1 MADLHARYE
10 SWREARER
18 ARLEL
23 AAGLSDR
30 FDAERIDDDFGDVTS
45 GAALARFDGRF
56 KVALAQ
62 AALARE
68 LRAPDE
74 RIAARGAAGAEPEE
88 LDELRAERVAIRS
101 ARLAQLGFA
110 NARAFAEALRPGV
123 DYEHWRREAERF
135 LEASDSPL
143 RSAARVPGAESTFAA
158 ELPGA
163 RLRSALD
170 FALEGMR
177 LELARLPAL
186 RIDAEPRAGKHS
198 AAQAGAP
205 RIPGE
210 VWLVFAPAPG
220 AAALER
226 LFAAAG
232 EALHLAFTSA
242 ALSFE
247 KRVLGDPALGLAFGE
262 VTRALC
268 AEPALGAMLA
278 GVDAAHFAA
287 AMERQRWRDLRATA
301 ERVALELQLAELAPG
316 AAAPELGE
324 AGILASVG
332 PALSSVDQLRAA
344 CFGVPLARMLRAR
357 FGRDWW
363 RTRGAGELLKE
374 LWNTGATYSPE
385 ALARELSLPTPGAEA
400 LVEAELAG

>member
-23 AAGLSDR
+23 AAGLTDR
-30 FDAERIDDDFGDVTS
+30 FDVERIDDDFGDVTS
-45 GAALARFDGRF
+45 GGALARFDGRF

-68 LRAPDE
+68 LRASDE

-135 LEASDSPL
+135 LEASDSAL
-143 RSAARVPGAESTFAA
+143 RSAERAPGAESAFAA

-177 LELARLPAL
+177 LEPARLPAL
-186 RIDAEPRAGKHS
+186 RVDAEPRAGKHS
-198 AAQAGAP
+198 AALAGAP
-205 RIPGE
+205 RIPDE

-220 AAALER
+220 AAAHER

-247 KRVLGDPALGLAFGE
+247 KRVLGDPALGLAFAE

-268 AEPALGAMLA
+268 AEPALGGTLA
-278 GVDAAHFAA
+278 GVDPAHFAA
-287 AMERQRWRDLRATA
+287 ATERRHLLELRATA

-324 AGILASVG
+324 PGILASVG
-332 PALSSVDQLRAA
+332 PALSSVDRLRAA
-344 CFGVPLARMLRAR
+344 SFGVPLARMLRAR
-357 FGRDWW
+357 FGREWW

-385 ALARELSLPTPGAEA
+385 ALARELSLPAPSAEA
-400 LVEAELAG
+400 LLEAELAR